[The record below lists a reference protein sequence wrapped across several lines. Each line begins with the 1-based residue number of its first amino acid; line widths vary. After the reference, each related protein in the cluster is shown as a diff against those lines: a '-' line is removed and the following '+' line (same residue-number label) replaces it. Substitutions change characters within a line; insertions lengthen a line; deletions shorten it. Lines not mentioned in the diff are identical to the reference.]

1 MRNGTNAAF
10 SEGEADEVALYT
22 RALSANEVKGH
33 YDLALALAT
42 AQLPPETPAPVIEPP
57 AAGSG
62 PGGGVLGPGASG
74 SAAVR
79 RGRLVVRGAPRT
91 ASRLLVRR
99 RGSAWRVSDA
109 AARLRPGPGCRRVTA
124 RSVSCRA
131 ALVKRIAVYGGAGND
146 RLTVI
151 GRIPALLVGGPGN
164 DRLTGGRAAV
174 FRGGPGADRVMRR
187 RG

>member
-1 MRNGTNAAF
+1 
-10 SEGEADEVALYT
+10 
-22 RALSANEVKGH
+22 
-33 YDLALALAT
+33 
-42 AQLPPETPAPVIEPP
+42 
-57 AAGSG
+57 
-62 PGGGVLGPGASG
+62 
-74 SAAVR
+74 
-79 RGRLVVRGAPRT
+79 
-91 ASRLLVRR
+91 
-99 RGSAWRVSDA
+99 
-109 AARLRPGPGCRRVTA
+109 
-124 RSVSCRA
+124 VSCRA